1 MKKIKEKYPVWLSI
15 AVIILYLITDM
26 ATGLLLDFV
35 PENLATNFMKQFVM
49 MLVPFLFVVLFSST
63 RVYRDKGMDKTLSA
77 GAFMLVVQS
86 MLVWANVQLSLFDE
100 ATKWASFPYILYGVV
115 VLFGIGFREESLFRG
130 IVVNN
135 IAKKYIT
142 NRKGIYFT
150 VIISGVIFG
159 AIHMTNIFVGVDAFS
174 AFIQS
179 VVAMGIGFYLGAVY
193 LRGGSLWG
201 LILLHSITDAASL
214 FYSIF
219 TTNNGTEIDTINELG
234 WSNLAPLF
242 LFGGITL
249 FLLRKDKCDEIIE
262 RFNKEDAS
270 L

>member
-1 MKKIKEKYPVWLSI
+1 MKNFKEKYPVWLSI
-15 AVIILYLITDM
+15 AVIILYLISDFVIGM
-26 ATGLLLDFV
+26 LWVFV
-35 PENLATNFMKQFVM
+35 PENFATKFIGQFVM
-49 MLVPFLFVVLFSST
+49 MLVPFLFVVFFSST
-63 RVYRDKGMDKTLSA
+63 KVYRDKGMDKTLSA
-77 GAFMLVVQS
+77 GAFMLVVQA
-86 MLVWANVQLSLFDE
+86 MLVWANVQLSLLDE
-100 ATKWASFPYILYGVV
+100 TTKWASFPDIVYGVV

-142 NRKGIYFT
+142 DRKGIYIT
-150 VIISGVIFG
+150 IIISGVIFG
-159 AIHMTNIFVGVDAFS
+159 AIHMTNIFVGVDVFS

-219 TTNNGTEIDTINELG
+219 TTNNGTEVDTINELG
-234 WSNLAPLF
+234 WGNLAPLL
-242 LFGGITL
+242 LFGAITL
-249 FLLRKDKCDEIIE
+249 FLLRKDKCEEIIE
-262 RFNKEDAS
+262 RFKKEDAS